1 MAGRCNLDLGIEQPR
16 GVGLRDRTKEHMTE
30 KLKVDDYFRMNLRNG
45 SVGQVNQLGRDPLEG
60 YFYGTFYYGRDTK
73 GERMT
78 ASTDLIKFS
87 AVTKITEEQFLAIA
101 DRDGWGD

>member
-1 MAGRCNLDLGIEQPR
+1 
-16 GVGLRDRTKEHMTE
+16 MTE

-101 DRDGWGD
+101 DRDGWGDK